1 MADATEPFGLLR
13 HGEDWLW
20 ILQPLMPIRFV
31 FSLLLVAPPVWL
43 TAAETRAGRPGPALL
58 TPAEQ
63 QPLFHVPPGFS
74 VQLVASEPEIQKP
87 LNLNFDAAGRLWV
100 TGTEMYPWPGRTD
113 ARGEPIASFEANWN
127 DNPVAF
133 RAASTPPV
141 PEAKGRDTVRV
152 LSDFGPDG
160 RARRIEVFADGL
172 NIPIGVQPLPRR
184 PGARGDTVIV
194 HSIPAIWKLED
205 TDGDGRAD
213 RRERLYGEFGF
224 KDTHGMASS
233 FTYWM
238 DGWVYGT
245 HGFLNRS
252 EVRDGAGN
260 VTVLESGNTY
270 RFRPDGSRFE
280 VWTRGQTNP
289 FGLALDARGD
299 VYTADSHSK
308 PVYLLVRGG
317 YYEGISKQHDGLGF
331 APAITTDNHGST
343 AIAGIAAYAANY
355 FPEEYRDNL
364 FNGNPITRRINRV
377 RLEWTGSTPKAVRL
391 GDFLTCDDP
400 SFRPVQVKLGPD
412 GALWIADFYNP
423 IIGHY
428 ETPLTHPD
436 RDRAHGRIWRVVW
449 HGEDY
454 SVRPPPQVPD
464 LATVDATTLVSA
476 LGDSN
481 LVVRALAA
489 NELVDRIGGDEAR
502 AALLRGGALKGSLAV
517 ASVRARLGL
526 ANENEWTTKPG
537 TPEECLTAL
546 RWLGERGGLGAAERA
561 WIEQVVTLIEPG
573 HVWRAMAD
581 VFARHPETW
590 QAPLILTMQTRA
602 PEGDTEL
609 VYALR
614 LALKA
619 QVMRASAN
627 DLNGWVTSVPGAE
640 ARLADVALAVPS
652 PVAAEF
658 LLGYLERTAFADPR
672 AGDFARHAVLQ
683 LPLDRLSAVETMIRS
698 LETASSAQKLV
709 LAEGL
714 VSALSQPGRVLPE
727 SARGWMGRT
736 LLALLDGQDL
746 VLARRAAE
754 ALRELDLPVKT
765 APLARIAAQPDGDY
779 SLRLVAIRGLP
790 AKDPVAAATLVAVAG
805 RTTDSINLRKQAV
818 TQMGLASGDPVA
830 RIQLV
835 ALFPGAPVDLAL
847 SIATALARS
856 EAGARELV
864 GAVSVGKA
872 PASLLRH
879 RNLENAF
886 ATFPAELRAKAAGL
900 TAGLPPEDA
909 RLDVVIAQRS
919 SAFVPAKADASR
931 GSEVFAQN
939 CVMCHRRGSV
949 GGNIGPSLD
958 GIGSRG
964 AGRLLED
971 ILDPSRNVDPA
982 FRLASVALRS
992 GETRSGMNLRDEG
1005 TTYRLTDPISG
1016 KDEIVLKSEV
1026 TGKTLVSGSPMP
1038 AAFESSLS
1046 EKDFFDLLAYLLRPS
1061 T

>member
-1 MADATEPFGLLR
+1 MRLL
-13 HGEDWLW
+13 
-20 ILQPLMPIRFV
+20 
-31 FSLLLVAPPVWL
+31 FSLFLVVHPVWL
-43 TAAETRAGRPGPALL
+43 SAAEARAGRPGPVLL
-58 TPAEQ
+58 APAEQ

-100 TGTEMYPWPGRTD
+100 TGSEMYPWPGRTD
-113 ARGEPIASFEANWN
+113 ARGEPIASFDANWN
-127 DNPVAF
+127 ENPVAF

-141 PEAKGRDTVRV
+141 PLVKGRDTVRV

-245 HGFLNRS
+245 HGFSNRS
-252 EVRDGAGN
+252 EVRDGSGN

-280 VWTRGQTNP
+280 VWSRGQTNP

-331 APAITTDNHGST
+331 APAITSDNHGST
-343 AIAGIAAYAANY
+343 SIAGIAAYAANY

-364 FNGNPITRRINRV
+364 FNGNPVTRRVNRV

-454 SVRPPPQVPD
+454 SVRPPPQAPD
-464 LATVDATTLVSA
+464 LANGDATTLVRA

-481 LVVRALAA
+481 LVVRTLAA
-489 NELVDRIGGDEAR
+489 NELVDRIGGEEAR
-502 AALLRGGALKGSLAV
+502 AALARAGSTKASLAV

-526 ANENEWTTKPG
+526 ADENAWTTKPG
-537 TPEECLTAL
+537 SPEECLIGL
-546 RWLGERGGLGAAERA
+546 RSLSERGGLGPAERA
-561 WIEQVVTLIEPG
+561 WIEQVVALIEPG
-573 HVWRAMAD
+573 HVWRALAD
-581 VFARHPETW
+581 VFARHPESW

-619 QVMRASAN
+619 QVLRASEK
-627 DLNGWVTSVPGAE
+627 DLNSWGTAVPGAE
-640 ARLADVALAVPS
+640 ARLADVALAVSS

-658 LLGYLERTAFADPR
+658 LLGYLERSAFADAR

-683 LPLDRLSAVETMIRS
+683 LPPDRLEAVETMVRS
-698 LETASSAQKLV
+698 IETASSAQKLA

-714 VSALSQPGRVLPE
+714 ASALSQPGRVLPE
-727 SARGWMGRT
+727 SARGWMART
-736 LLALLDGQDL
+736 LLALLDASDRL
-746 VLARRAAE
+746 LARRAAD
-754 ALRELDLPVKT
+754 ALRELELPAKV
-765 APLARIAAQPDGDY
+765 APLARIAAAPDGDY
-779 SLRLVAIRGLP
+779 SVRFAAIRGLP
-790 AKDPVAAATLVAVAG
+790 ASDAVAAATLAAVAG
-805 RTTDSINLRKQAV
+805 RPTDSIHLRKLAA
-818 TQMGLASGDPVA
+818 TQLGLAPGDPAA
-830 RIQLV
+830 RAHLLS
-835 ALFPGAPVDLAL
+835 LFPGAPVDLAL
-847 SIATALARS
+847 SLATALARS
-856 EAGARELV
+856 ESGARELV
-864 GAVSVGKA
+864 GAVSAGKA

-886 ATFPAELRAKAAGL
+886 ATFPAELRTKAAGL

-909 RLDVVIAQRS
+909 RLDAVIAQRS
-919 SAFVPAKADASR
+919 SAFVPAKADVAH
-931 GSEVFAQN
+931 GGAIFAQN
-939 CVMCHRRGSV
+939 CLMCHRRGSE

-958 GIGSRG
+958 GIDARG

-982 FRLASVALRS
+982 FRLARVALRN
-992 GETRSGMNLRDEG
+992 GESRSGMNLRDEG

-1016 KDEIVLKSEV
+1016 KDEIVQKSDV
-1026 TGKTLVSGSPMP
+1026 TGTTVVSGSPMP
-1038 AAFESSLS
+1038 AAFESALS